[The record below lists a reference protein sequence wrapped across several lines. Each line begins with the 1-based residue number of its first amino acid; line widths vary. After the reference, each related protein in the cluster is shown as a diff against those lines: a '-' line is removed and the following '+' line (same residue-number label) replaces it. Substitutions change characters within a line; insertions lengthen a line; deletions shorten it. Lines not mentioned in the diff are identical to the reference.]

1 MYHRYLRNEQG
12 QYRRQTVPDPPAEK
26 PSLPQ
31 TIPLMPTPPPR
42 QDFPPPPPRQDFPP
56 PPPRLRD
63 NDHAPPPNFQLP
75 FLSRLFPNMD
85 AGDLLLLMILLLL
98 LSEGNEDASSMAM
111 TLAIFLF
118 LQ

>member
-12 QYRRQTVPDPPAEK
+12 QYRRESVPDP
-26 PSLPQ
+26 LPERTPQ
-31 TIPLMPTPPPR
+31 AQMHPTAAPPPSR
-42 QDFPPPPPRQDFPP
+42 PEVSP

-63 NDHAPPPNFQLP
+63 NDHAPAPNFQLP
-75 FLSRLFPNMD
+75 FLSRFFPNMD